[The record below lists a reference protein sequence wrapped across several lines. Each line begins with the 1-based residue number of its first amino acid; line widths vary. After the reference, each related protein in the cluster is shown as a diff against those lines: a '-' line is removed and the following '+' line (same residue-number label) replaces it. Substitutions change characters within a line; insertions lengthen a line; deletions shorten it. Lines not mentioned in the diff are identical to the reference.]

1 MIANIYFFYF
11 IMSIMPNIN
20 KIIDLDEKVE
30 ELVKKIDMN
39 INYNNIDLIL
49 DATDSVKHMWKGVAD
64 DNMIS
69 EGSKEAEIMKTYLL
83 LIKEYEKWIKN
94 LKKVI

>member
-1 MIANIYFFYF
+1 
-11 IMSIMPNIN
+11 MSIMPNIN

-49 DATDSVKHMWKGVAD
+49 DATDSVKHM
-64 DNMIS
+64 
-69 EGSKEAEIMKTYLL
+69 
-83 LIKEYEKWIKN
+83 
-94 LKKVI
+94 